1 LLPQRGKII
10 DYINLVEEPLLE
22 VISKLRENKAT
33 ARIQGLLIL
42 PGRSGEV
49 YMDFKEGTPIIAIL
63 AEKGVELK
71 GDIAWQELLT
81 SYKDAAGFLEIY
93 ELKPEEADE
102 DLKLK
107 PDSKIKITAPLKIE
121 LPKVHSNIEKYS
133 EKLSSNI
140 VYKTAMIIHSVHLN
154 ARAEKAAASA
164 SLSAVISNEI
174 AESIGATRYVIATIY
189 GSKKWKSVEVLARN
203 GEVLAA
209 ITYKLDGVI
218 RGVMALKIM
227 LNPALLGEYS
237 SFDILIYDVKVD
249 PIAILEEEIKE
260 EKAEETIKTEEEP
273 KPKAEVKEVK
283 AETME
288 KAKEITSIEEAKK
301 YLNKLQD
308 KATEYFKEVLDT
320 LGYELKKLTIEMTD
334 KIEFKVKIKKKRFAF
349 RSANMR
355 IVRREIN
362 DEARWI
368 MEELRIKLP
377 VEVEVE
383 RI

>member
-1 LLPQRGKII
+1 MLPQRGKII

>member
-1 LLPQRGKII
+1 MLPQRGKII

-33 ARIQGLLIL
+33 TRIQGLLIL

-218 RGVMALKIM
+218 HGVMALKIM